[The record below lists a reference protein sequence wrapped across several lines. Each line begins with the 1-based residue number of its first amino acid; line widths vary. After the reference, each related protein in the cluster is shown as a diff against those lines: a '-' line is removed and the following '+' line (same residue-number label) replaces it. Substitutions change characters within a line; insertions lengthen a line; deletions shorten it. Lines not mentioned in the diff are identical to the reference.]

1 MFTTADERNHYFM
14 SVEKEDMFIT
24 RNGEKDEKL
33 MDSLRDRRDI
43 ARTLFGSVPA
53 EMTLEGSLEERRE
66 KI

>member
-1 MFTTADERNHYFM
+1 M